1 MLDVASARSEALRPE
16 FPCKYQAASSL
27 IRTDSG
33 RQLPPRT
40 QAEPASAAARC
51 EQMATGRSVVGV
63 AIIHTIA
70 HRENVKCQRPFHP
83 PGGAA
88 GEAGPGFGEA
98 PGGHLHLVELRPPVK
113 QPGSRRQSLTFA

>member
-1 MLDVASARSEALRPE
+1 MLDVASTRSEALWPE
-16 FPCKYQAASSL
+16 FPCKYQAESSL

-33 RQLPPRT
+33 RQLPPPRT
-40 QAEPASAAARC
+40 QAEPASVAARC
-51 EQMATGRSVVGV
+51 EQMATGWLVVGV
-63 AIIHTIA
+63 AIIHTTA

-98 PGGHLHLVELRPPVK
+98 PVGICASKNCDLPSNSQEAAVRL
-113 QPGSRRQSLTFA
+113 

>member
-1 MLDVASARSEALRPE
+1 MLDVASTRSEALGPE
-16 FPCKYQAASSL
+16 FPCKYQAESSL

-33 RQLPPRT
+33 RQLPPPPPSRT
-40 QAEPASAAARC
+40 QAEPASVAARC

-88 GEAGPGFGEA
+88 GEAGPDFGEA
-98 PGGHLHLVELRPPVK
+98 PVGICA
-113 QPGSRRQSLTFA
+113 S